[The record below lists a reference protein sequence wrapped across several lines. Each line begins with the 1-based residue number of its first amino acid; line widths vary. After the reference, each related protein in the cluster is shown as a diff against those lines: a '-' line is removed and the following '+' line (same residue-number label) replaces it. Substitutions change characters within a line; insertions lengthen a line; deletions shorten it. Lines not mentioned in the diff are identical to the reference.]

1 MCFHSLTRNSS
12 RKLLPLFVTDA
23 GLACI
28 GEVERNKDVL
38 NAGRVSLTACGSAQE
53 PPSWE
58 FTMSINARFARTT
71 ILMLSLELLGVLQA
85 SQFAHADSPFTTPRN
100 AVESQTGKHVR
111 MLMSELHPFQPS
123 LPTFVITH
131 GMGGTESGDRFH
143 QLADAIKEAMPGS
156 NVILLDWSND
166 ASKTD
171 SRLGLPSPWEVA
183 KSIDPV
189 AKDAA
194 ECLKALGIDPA
205 HTTFIG
211 ESFGN
216 CVNAGIAE
224 HLGRR
229 GRILAFNPP
238 NAAGGYKTPD
248 LRTCADLAWSFQ
260 TYSIF
265 DTQDQIAHVGFFLET
280 HANATDRD
288 QHVAGVA
295 WLADRVRSDETN
307 WLLMQYHPTETGV
320 ETFDAIAAISG
331 ELLTEKH
338 PFRHRPPEVRSHSR
352 ASVPLVT
359 STP

>member
-1 MCFHSLTRNSS
+1 
-12 RKLLPLFVTDA
+12 
-23 GLACI
+23 
-28 GEVERNKDVL
+28 
-38 NAGRVSLTACGSAQE
+38 
-53 PPSWE
+53 
-58 FTMSINARFARTT
+58 MSINARFARTT
-71 ILMLSLELLGVLQA
+71 ILMLSLQYLSVLQA
-85 SQFAHADSPFTTPRN
+85 AQFAQADSPFTTLRN

-131 GMGGTESGDRFH
+131 DLGG
-143 QLADAIKEAMPGS
+143 
-156 NVILLDWSND
+156 
-166 ASKTD
+166 
-171 SRLGLPSPWEVA
+171 
-183 KSIDPV
+183 
-189 AKDAA
+189 
-194 ECLKALGIDPA
+194 
-205 HTTFIG
+205 
-211 ESFGN
+211 
-216 CVNAGIAE
+216 
-224 HLGRR
+224 R